1 MTLFQS
7 GQKVTYYDYVGV
19 YSTSS
24 GQSQAYSIGLK
35 TPVTEKDVLIQT
47 KWMPICA
54 TANRGTYYLIA
65 RRPYL
70 SSGMANLYGAGITPY
85 AYSGSNNRGIL
96 AIQTTGSSDIE
107 FGVSAWAR
115 DDEWLDTEI
124 KMSLNPVNATN
135 NYIKVSSH
143 QVSLAASSSAVDSG
157 EAWFLF
163 ALNGQSAY
171 WNDRSTDS
179 PLGAG
184 LLQRTKFYDFTG
196 TNLLADLLPCVRNNI
211 VGMIDDVSGRFCPIM
226 QNSTP
231 LDTSSSSVR
240 YGNLS

>member
-54 TANRGTYYLIA
+54 TASRDTNYMIA
-65 RRPYL
+65 RRFYW
-70 SSGMANLYGAGITPY
+70 SSGTAYLYGAGIRPV
-85 AYSGSNNRGIL
+85 AYSGSNNRGVL
-96 AIQTTGSSDIE
+96 LIQTTYSVDIE
-107 FGVSAWAR
+107 TGVAAWAR
-115 DDEWLDTEI
+115 DSEWLDAEI
-124 KMSLNPVNATN
+124 KMSLNPVNSTN
-135 NYIKVSSH
+135 NYIKVGSH
-143 QVSLAASSSAVDSG
+143 QVSNAASNSATDSG
-157 EAWFLF
+157 EEWFLF
-163 ALNGQSAY
+163 ALNGQSGY
-171 WNDRSTDS
+171 WNDRSTDD